1 MVRILHLTGKELE
14 MNMQILFTFVGNR
27 DPYTNPGDETPGPI
41 LSLLSVQSYDRIF
54 LFCTGPEYFERART
68 VETITRDKEP
78 NQKISFINIDLSSP
92 IDYGEIYEHLWAAIE
107 QQVLP
112 ALPGGRDNDI
122 SILLDPGT
130 PQMQTVWFLLAR
142 SGQLP
147 ATLVQGIPP
156 QFSGG
161 VYKAKTVKLDNAVF
175 PEILPFRQGAEILEV
190 SEEEDKRYH
199 YQPRAGTE
207 PGGQWITGIKT
218 RLLGSSPVFSKIIS
232 DAERIAKYGDESVL
246 LFGETG
252 TGKNM
257 IARLIHE
264 KSGRRNK
271 AFVPV
276 NCSAISPT
284 LVESEFF
291 GHKKGSFTNAVDN
304 RIGKFRTADGGTV
317 FLDEIGD
324 LPLDIQPK
332 LLKVIEEKI
341 LSPVGEDK
349 QYEVDV
355 RIIAATNHSIEQL
368 IREGKFRLD
377 LYQRLKNIV
386 ITLPLLREREQ
397 DIVVLAEHFLQEWN
411 RKYDEHKCFPSECWD
426 VLKSYTWPGNVR
438 ELQHVVNS
446 VCSQN
451 TTNEIDPDL
460 LTERLTSAD
469 SADGPAARD
478 EKRPVLPDIM
488 DPGFDIKSALT
499 TIEEDYYRKALALAE
514 GSRQK
519 AAQLLG
525 INAPAFRKALRE
537 RFNIS

>member
-1 MVRILHLTGKELE
+1 

-27 DPYTNPGDETPGPI
+27 DPYTNPGEETPGPI

-54 LFCTGPEYFERART
+54 LFCTGPRYFERART
-68 VETITRDKEP
+68 VETIARDKEP

-112 ALPGGRDNDI
+112 ALPGGKDNDI

-147 ATLVQGIPP
+147 ATLIQGIPP
-156 QFSGG
+156 QFLGG
-161 VYKAKTVKLDNAVF
+161 VYKAKTVTLDNAVF
-175 PEILPFRQGAEILEV
+175 PEILPFRQGEEISEV
-190 SEEEDKRYH
+190 NEEEDKRYH
-199 YQPRAGTE
+199 YQTHAGTD

-218 RLLGSSPVFSKIIS
+218 RFLGSSPVFSKIVT

-257 IARLIHE
+257 VARLIHE

-291 GHKKGSFTNAVDN
+291 GHKKGSFTNAVDD
-304 RIGKFRTADGGTV
+304 RLGKFRTADGGTV

-355 RIIAATNHSIEQL
+355 RIIAATNHSMEQL
-368 IREGKFRLD
+368 IREGTFRLD

-386 ITLPLLREREQ
+386 ITLPPLREREQ

-411 RKYDEHKCFPSECWD
+411 RKYDEHKCFPGECWD
-426 VLKSYTWPGNVR
+426 VLTSYPWPGNVR

-469 SADGPAARD
+469 SADGPATRN
-478 EKRPVLPDIM
+478 EKRPALPDIM

-499 TIEEDYYRKALALAE
+499 AIEEDYYRKALELAE
-514 GSRQK
+514 GSKQK

-537 RFNIS
+537 RFDIT

>member
-1 MVRILHLTGKELE
+1 

-27 DPYTNPGDETPGPI
+27 DPYTNPGEETLGPI
-41 LSLLSVQSYDRIF
+41 LSLLSVQAYDRIF

-68 VETITRDKEP
+68 VETLARENDSR
-78 NQKISFINIDLSSP
+78 QKFSFINIDLSSP

-142 SGQLP
+142 SGQLS
-147 ATLVQGIPP
+147 ATLVQGVPP

-199 YQPRAGTE
+199 YQPHAGTE

-218 RLLGSSPVFSKIIS
+218 RLFGSSPVFSKIIS

-377 LYQRLKNIV
+377 LYQRIKNIV
-386 ITLPLLREREQ
+386 INLPPLREREQ

-411 RKYDEHKCFPSECWD
+411 RKYDEHKCFSSECWD

-460 LTERLTSAD
+460 LTESLTSAD